1 MRILILAQ
9 HLGRAL
15 GGIEIQCDLLAREL
29 CALGHHVHYGA
40 AHGVNTRMAATPY
53 ALADWKPGATHALR
67 ELLLQAAPDV
77 VYLRHNK
84 SALRTTARVVHDAGI
99 PLVFAVS
106 SLQDVE
112 AWSYHH
118 KHAAWTPRRIAS
130 VAWQR
135 LRSRWNWGGLRWVD
149 GAVCLNPLYTAR
161 LPVLRRVH
169 IPDAMDD
176 SVVPFEWTRPYVAW
190 VAQIKD
196 YKNPGDYV
204 ALAQRCADL
213 DLDFLMIGGLVSPR
227 YAWIADAARTP
238 ANFHYLGSRT
248 PTEVNGVLAGALALV
263 HTCDPEGFGNNFIQ
277 AWQQGTPT
285 LSLRFDPGGIIE
297 HEALGSVPGTLDGL
311 EQALRVLVSSPQQRD
326 AIAVRARRYAREH
339 HDPRRNAE
347 SLAAFLSDVVHQRS
361 GA

>member
-29 CALGHHVHYGA
+29 SALGHHVHYGA
-40 AHGVNTRMAATPY
+40 AHGVDARIAAMPY
-53 ALADWKPGATHALR
+53 TLADWKPGDVRSLR
-67 ELLLQAAPDV
+67 ELLLAAAPDV

-84 SALRTTARVVHDAGI
+84 SALRTTARVVHAAGV
-99 PLVFAVS
+99 PLVYAVS

-112 AWSYHH
+112 AWSWHR
-118 KHAAWTPRRIAS
+118 KHAAWTPRRLAS
-130 VAWQR
+130 IAWQR

-149 GAVCLNPLYTAR
+149 AAVCLNALYTAR
-161 LPVLRRVH
+161 LPVLRRVY

-176 SVVPFEWTRPYVAW
+176 SVVPFEWPRRYVAW

-204 ALAQRCADL
+204 ELARRCADL
-213 DLDFLMIGGLVSPR
+213 DLDFLMIGGLVSRR
-227 YAWIADAARTP
+227 YAWIADASRTP
-238 ANFHYLGSRT
+238 DNFHYLGSRT
-248 PTEVNGVLAGALALV
+248 PTEVNGVLAGAQALV

-297 HEALGSVPGTLDGL
+297 HEALGAVPGTIEGL
-311 EQALRVLVSSPQQRD
+311 EHALRALLAEPQQRD
-326 AIAVRARRYAREH
+326 AIARRARRYAREH

-347 SLAAFLSDVVHQRS
+347 TLANFLGDVVRQRS

>member
-9 HLGRAL
+9 HLVRAL

-29 CALGHHVHYGA
+29 GALGHPVHYGA
-40 AHGVNTRMAATPY
+40 AHGAPLPATPLPY
-53 ALADWKPGATHALR
+53 ALTAWTPGDTAS
-67 ELLLQAAPDV
+67 LQALLRTAQPDV

-84 SALRTTARVVHDAGI
+84 SALRATARTVHAAGV

-112 AWSYHH
+112 PWSYHR

-135 LRSRWNWGGLRWVD
+135 LRSRWNWSGLRWVD
-149 GAVCLNPLYTAR
+149 GAVSLNADYTDR
-161 LPVLRRVH
+161 LPLARRVH

-176 SVVPFEWTRPYVAW
+176 TAVPFTWPRRYVAW

-204 ALAQRCADL
+204 DLARRCADL
-213 DLDFLMIGGLVSPR
+213 DLDFLMVGSLVSPR
-227 YAWIADAARTP
+227 YAWIADASRTPAHFHYLGARTP
-238 ANFHYLGSRT
+238 A
-248 PTEVNGVLAGALALV
+248 EVNGLLAGAQALI

-277 AWQQGTPT
+277 AWQQGVPT
-285 LSLRFDPGGIIE
+285 LSLRFDPGGIIVR
-297 HEALGSVPGTLDGL
+297 EALGAVPGTPDGL
-311 EQALRVLVSSPQQRD
+311 ERALRELLADPAQR
-326 AIAVRARRYAREH
+326 AAMGARARDYARTH
-339 HDPRRNAE
+339 HDPRRNAQR
-347 SLAAFLSDVVHQRS
+347 LAAFLAEVVHGRS
-361 GA
+361 RA

>member
-29 CALGHHVHYGA
+29 CALGHRVHYGA
-40 AHGVNTRMAATPY
+40 AHGVPAPMPAAPY
-53 ALADWKPGATHALR
+53 ALTDWTPGETPSLRALLR
-67 ELLLQAAPDV
+67 AAEPDV

-84 SALRTTARVVHDAGI
+84 SALRATARTLRDAGV

-112 AWSYHH
+112 PWSYHR

-135 LRSRWNWGGLRWVD
+135 LRSRWNWSGLRWVD
-149 GAVCLNPLYTAR
+149 GAISLNAQYTER
-161 LPVLRRVH
+161 LPVTRRVH

-176 SVVPFEWTRPYVAW
+176 SVVPFEWPRRYVAW

-204 ALAQRCADL
+204 ALARRCADL
-213 DLDFLMIGGLVSPR
+213 DLDFLMIGALVSPR
-227 YAWIADAARTP
+227 YAWIADASRTP
-238 ANFHYLGSRT
+238 GNFRYLGSRT
-248 PTEVNGVLAGALALV
+248 PAEVNGLLAGAQALI

-297 HEALGSVPGTLDGL
+297 REALGAVPGTLDRL
-311 EQALRVLVSSPQQRD
+311 EHALRELLAEPARRS
-326 AIAVRARRYAREH
+326 AIGARARRYAQAH
-339 HDPRRNAE
+339 HDPRHNAQ
-347 SLAAFLSDVVHQRS
+347 SLADFLDEVVHSRS
-361 GA
+361 RP